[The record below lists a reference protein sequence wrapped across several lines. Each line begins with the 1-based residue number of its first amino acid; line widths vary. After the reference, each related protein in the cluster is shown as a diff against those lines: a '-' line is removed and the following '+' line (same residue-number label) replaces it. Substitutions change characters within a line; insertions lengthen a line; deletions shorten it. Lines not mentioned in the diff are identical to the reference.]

1 MTDAPVT
8 ETDTATDTATE
19 SVIRLPLE
27 RPGPLEPPSAYAAL
41 RESAPV
47 AAARTSDGARAWL
60 VTSYAAVARVL
71 TDPAFGVTAPGG
83 PDPDDHTLFRDGPAH
98 ARLRRLVA
106 RAFTPRRT
114 ADLRPRTEVAA
125 ARLAADLERAGPP
138 GDLVAGFA
146 GPLAFGV
153 VADLLG
159 VAEERREALRGAAD
173 AVLLGGAGET
183 LAAGGGGGE
192 EAARAWGALVA
203 GVEELVG
210 AERAGAAAAP
220 GERPASPASPDPAPF
235 GLLGHLIRLNDSD
248 DGVLSDEELVAMGVV
263 IVSAGYLSAAN
274 AVAVAAARAA
284 LEGWPEGVLP
294 GVDEEQERASVEA
307 VLRGQAGLT
316 GEAMPRWAA
325 EDVDLEGVR
334 IRQGDMVLAR
344 LEAAHA
350 DPRSAGEP
358 SLAFGRGPH
367 HCLGASLARM
377 EVAVALRELAS
388 RFPGLALA
396 VEPGDIPWVA
406 SMADEGPA
414 ELLVRW

>member
-1 MTDAPVT
+1 MPDARAAVP
-8 ETDTATDTATE
+8 ET
-19 SVIRLPLE
+19 VIRLPLE
-27 RPGPLEPPSAYAAL
+27 RPGPLEPPRTYAAL
-41 RESAPV
+41 RESTPV
-47 AAARTSDGARAWL
+47 AAARTADGAHAWL
-60 VTSYAAVARVL
+60 VTSYPAVARVL
-71 TDPAFGVTAPGG
+71 TDPAFGVTPPGG
-83 PDPDDHTLFRDGPAH
+83 PHPDDHTLFRDGPAH

-114 ADLRPRTEVAA
+114 AELRRRTEAAA
-125 ARLAADLERAGPP
+125 ARLAEGLERQGRP

-159 VAEERREALRGAAD
+159 VAEDRRAALRGAAD

-192 EAARAWGALVA
+192 EAAQAWGALVA
-203 GVEELVG
+203 GVEELVE
-210 AERAGAAAAP
+210 AERARSVGP
-220 GERPASPASPDPAPF
+220 Y
-235 GLLGHLIRLNDSD
+235 GLLGDLIRVNDSD
-248 DGVLSDEELVAMGVV
+248 DGALSDEELVAMGVV

-294 GVDEEQERASVEA
+294 GAGEEQERAAVEA

-334 IRQGDMVLAR
+334 IRRGEMVLAR

-367 HCLGASLARM
+367 HCLGAALARM

-388 RFPGLALA
+388 RFPGLALE
-396 VEPGDIPWVA
+396 VEPEDIPWVA